1 MLRLRQV
8 VNKTQIGL
16 QCSTVIAIGRRHPR
30 QEPITT
36 LRCAVWHAPAGTPPR
51 TTQIVNSFTGRTT
64 QNMTHSPPP
73 NGNYSA
79 PPNIKVKCASRF
91 GTRRVGVRRG
101 WSSLVRQTAT
111 SERSEGH
118 RLRSTCLHFRIPP
131 FPQFAGH
138 FLLPS
143 TPTPLC

>member
-16 QCSTVIAIGRRHPR
+16 QCSTVIAIGRRRPR

-64 QNMTHSPPP
+64 QNITQ
-73 NGNYSA
+73 
-79 PPNIKVKCASRF
+79 
-91 GTRRVGVRRG
+91 
-101 WSSLVRQTAT
+101 SSLASPDTMAAGRRKVTSTDKCRKAT
-111 SERSEGH
+111 QPNRA
-118 RLRSTCLHFRIPP
+118 RPYAC
-131 FPQFAGH
+131 
-138 FLLPS
+138 
-143 TPTPLC
+143 